1 MKEAT
6 SVAVDAEDR
15 VYVFNRGNMPLLVF
29 APDGFPCAPAEHA
42 AHPTPPC

>member
-29 APDGFPCAPAEHA
+29 DPDGFPCAPRRA
-42 AHPTPPC
+42 